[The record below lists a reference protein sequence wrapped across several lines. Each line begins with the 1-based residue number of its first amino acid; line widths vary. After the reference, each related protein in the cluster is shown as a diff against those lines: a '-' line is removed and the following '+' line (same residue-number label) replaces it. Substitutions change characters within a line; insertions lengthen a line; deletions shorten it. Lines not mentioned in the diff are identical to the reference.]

1 MNAKKVEVA
10 KARKFTAK
18 NAAKIAAVPATFL
31 AASAANAADWSAMT
45 TGLDFSGEESAVIAI
60 TGVLFGF
67 YVVRKGATLLMSMI
81 R

>member
-1 MNAKKVEVA
+1 MKKRNIGAALAVLGASVVA
-10 KARKFTAK
+10 GPVA
-18 NAAKIAAVPATFL
+18 
-31 AASAANAADWSAMT
+31 AADWTTMT
-45 TGLDFSGEESAVIAI
+45 TGLDFSGEEAAVIAI

>member
-1 MNAKKVEVA
+1 MKKLFL
-10 KARKFTAK
+10 RSG
-18 NAAKIAAVPATFL
+18 AAIVTLGAAAQ
-31 AASAANAADWSAMT
+31 ASAADWSTMT
-45 TGLDFSGEESAVIAI
+45 TGLDFSGEETAVIAI

>member
-1 MNAKKVEVA
+1 MKKVLNGIRRNVNKLAVVA
-10 KARKFTAK
+10 AGAG
-18 NAAKIAAVPATFL
+18 
-31 AASAANAADWSAMT
+31 ASASASAADWSAMT
-45 TGLDFSGEESAVIAI
+45 TGLDFSGEETAVIAI